1 MLLQVR
7 YHRRQAPE
15 DDDTRAAK
23 KAAFATLK
31 TMAGKGHSIRL
42 AALAAKVHMATKGH
56 FDLVIT
62 QVDKLI
68 EELREEQQTDI
79 DLRDHCQEE
88 ENKVANQ
95 IDDRTREMRL
105 TTELIERLNAQKQ
118 TIQEDI
124 KQSQDDI
131 KETEDTMAEALSS
144 RNAENEDFKAA
155 LKDDLD
161 QVALIASAIDAL
173 SEFYKA
179 NKLPM
184 GALLELKKQ
193 PEYSEDPDKMP
204 ETGFEEPYG
213 GRSSEGGGIVS
224 ILGFLKEDTEKEI
237 KTTKA
242 AEAKAQAEY
251 DAQRNA
257 ALEAVAALE
266 AKVYNLELQVS
277 ETEETIAE
285 SQSTNELHETQ
296 KGQVNQYKED
306 IKPKCEWI
314 KGSFDT
320 RKERRQS
327 EMTGLLKAKNEL
339 AGGGDLIQKSKFLSK
354 SSGLIQKKRT

>member
-88 ENKVANQ
+88 ENKVANE
-95 IDDRTREMRL
+95 IDDRARDMKL
-105 TTELIERLNAQKQ
+105 TTELIERLNDEKRS
-118 TIQEDI
+118 IQEDVR
-124 KQSQDDI
+124 QSEADI

-144 RNAENEDFKAA
+144 RNAENEDFKSA
-155 LKDDLD
+155 LKDDMD

-184 GALLELKKQ
+184 GALLQLKKQ

-204 ETGFEEPYG
+204 ETGLRGALRRAIKRGWRHRVDSRLPQG
-213 GRSSEGGGIVS
+213 GHGEGDQDHQGGGGQGV
-224 ILGFLKEDTEKEI
+224 GRVQR
-237 KTTKA
+237 
-242 AEAKAQAEY
+242 AEERGPRGRGGAE
-251 DAQRNA
+251 
-257 ALEAVAALE
+257 
-266 AKVYNLELQVS
+266 
-277 ETEETIAE
+277 
-285 SQSTNELHETQ
+285 
-296 KGQVNQYKED
+296 G
-306 IKPKCEWI
+306 
-314 KGSFDT
+314 
-320 RKERRQS
+320 
-327 EMTGLLKAKNEL
+327 
-339 AGGGDLIQKSKFLSK
+339 
-354 SSGLIQKKRT
+354 

>member
-1 MLLQVR
+1 MI
-7 YHRRQAPE
+7 
-15 DDDTRAAK
+15 D
-23 KAAFATLK
+23 
-31 TMAGKGHSIRL
+31 
-42 AALAAKVHMATKGH
+42 
-56 FDLVIT
+56 
-62 QVDKLI
+62 
-68 EELREEQQTDI
+68 ELRVEQQSDI
-79 DLRDHCQEE
+79 DMRDHCQEE

-95 IDDRTREMRL
+95 LEDLDHEIQL
-105 TTELIERLNAQKQ
+105 TSELIERLNSKKSSLQA
-118 TIQEDI
+118 DI
-124 KQSQDDI
+124 ASSEEDI
-131 KETEDTMAEALSS
+131 KETKDTMAEALSS

-242 AEAKAQAEY
+242 AEAKALAEFNE
-251 DAQRNA
+251 QKNA
-257 ALEAVAALE
+257 ALAAVAALK
-266 AKVYNLELQVS
+266 AKIYNLELQES
-277 ETEETIAE
+277 EADEKITEAQEFFDTVEARKAQAE
-285 SQSTNELHETQ
+285 
-296 KGQVNQYKED
+296 QYKED

-314 KGSFDT
+314 KGAFDT
-320 RKERRQS
+320 RKDIKPKCEW
-327 EMTGLLKAKNEL
+327 
-339 AGGGDLIQKSKFLSK
+339 
-354 SSGLIQKKRT
+354 